1 MSDPFLSSDD
11 YGERAHQLYNE
22 GRYDE
27 AVEVLRDGLEVYPFG
42 VELHVGL
49 AYARLARE
57 EFAWARGSFEHALG
71 LDPDHEDAL
80 AGLGETLL
88 KFGNPDRALKCFDQV
103 LALGFREDHD
113 LVLQMGRALF
123 REGLIEPARAF
134 FELAV
139 EHHGE
144 SSEAAA
150 CLGYAQHRLGDEPV
164 ALHWLRRALELDN
177 THAEARIYLANLLYD
192 RGEYD
197 AALYHFE
204 RTEPDDH
211 VEELAVWR
219 LVELKKSVDRLAT
232 DDPEL
237 APWVNRLRQ
246 FVEEQEP
253 EDQVLAEVERVQP
266 DGTIRDPRQLEL
278 FGALISEVRGMR
290 RPVGSEVHRVTTVDG
305 LTYNGTWE
313 EIVLQMRRDDDD
325 CSGESLLDYMEE
337 VSRRNQAV
345 TGIVIPASDAEA
357 FVRGSAA
364 AGLLSIVR

>member
-57 EFAWARGSFEHALG
+57 EFAWARGSFEHAQG

-164 ALHWLRRALELDN
+164 ALHVREQTTNVLLGALQYEGDPSRVDTAELSR
-177 THAEARIYLANLLYD
+177 E
-192 RGEYD
+192 
-197 AALYHFE
+197 FF
-204 RTEPDDH
+204 P
-211 VEELAVWR
+211 
-219 LVELKKSVDRLAT
+219 
-232 DDPEL
+232 
-237 APWVNRLRQ
+237 
-246 FVEEQEP
+246 FVETSQGG
-253 EDQVLAEVERVQP
+253 QNRSAEFGV
-266 DGTIRDPRQLEL
+266 GTVY
-278 FGALISEVRGMR
+278 S
-290 RPVGSEVHRVTTVDG
+290 
-305 LTYNGTWE
+305 W
-313 EIVLQMRRDDDD
+313 
-325 CSGESLLDYMEE
+325 
-337 VSRRNQAV
+337 
-345 TGIVIPASDAEA
+345 
-357 FVRGSAA
+357 
-364 AGLLSIVR
+364 